1 VTGTRQLIDMITVIY
16 TDQQGAL
23 QTELNVALPWTKTVV
38 LDPGVNLTSVTATSL
53 MGQLDCSI
61 TDAGGAT
68 IAAQATNTMITTCT
82 K

>member
-1 VTGTRQLIDMITVIY
+1 
-16 TDQQGAL
+16 
-23 QTELNVALPWTKTVV
+23 
-38 LDPGVNLTSVTATSL
+38 

>member
-1 VTGTRQLIDMITVIY
+1 MNSTPPAPSPEQTTSGVS
-16 TDQQGAL
+16 TDH
-23 QTELNVALPWTKTVV
+23 
-38 LDPGVNLTSVTATSL
+38 PGVNLTSVTATSL